1 MLNHRV
7 HFYKSAT
14 QKMSTHSVDL
24 TPAELRLIEA
34 ALETQEKILSVQ
46 SRSGQDEAAAK
57 RLLDLQAVLR
67 TVQRQVP
74 HTPQQQSWSDT
85 ARSWFG

>member
-1 MLNHRV
+1 MN
-7 HFYKSAT
+7 
-14 QKMSTHSVDL
+14 THSVDL
-24 TPAELRLIEA
+24 TPAELRLIES

-57 RLLDLQAVLR
+57 QLLDLQAVLK

-74 HTPQQQSWSDT
+74 QSAQQQSWSDT